1 MRGVKK
7 KCRTFGETVCFRRYS
22 GFLPISFF
30 WGSFSGFLLFSP
42 FLLFLLPC
50 FLRNF
55 HEILLAETCT
65 FPLQT
70 QQLTPFWAWGPV
82 FNAVPQVE

>member
-1 MRGVKK
+1 MPHI
-7 KCRTFGETVCFRRYS
+7 GETVYFRRYS

-30 WGSFSGFLLFSP
+30 LGGFPDFLLVFL
-42 FLLFLLPC
+42 FLLFLLPW

-55 HEILLAETCT
+55 HEILLAESCT
-65 FPLQT
+65 YPLQT

-82 FNAVPQVE
+82 FNAGPRVE